1 MIHDLKQMMY
11 HFEVDVSY
19 SHLEEEESDDAYRI
33 CFLKAFGM
41 YEYDDSHWRKV
52 FDELMTMCFPSP
64 LFIRLFERVSSKIG
78 IPMNPEKQRDS
89 YEICFIF
96 LLNYT
101 YFEKTH
107 RVLRDF
113 ANQQLDEQTPS
124 YQDLLTYMEKG
135 E

>member
-1 MIHDLKQMMY
+1 MMY
-11 HFEVDVSY
+11 NFEVDVSY
-19 SHLEEEESDDAYRI
+19 SHLEEEDGDNAYRD

-41 YEYDDSHWRKV
+41 DEYDDSHWRNV
-52 FDELMTMCFPSP
+52 FDELFSVVFPSP
-64 LFIRLFERVSSKIG
+64 LFIRLLERISSKIG
-78 IPMNPEKQRDS
+78 IPINPEKQRDS

-113 ANQQLDEQTPS
+113 TNQQLNEHTPS
-124 YQDLLTYMEKG
+124 YQDLLTFIEKC

>member
-1 MIHDLKQMMY
+1 MY
-11 HFEVDVSY
+11 NFEVDVSY
-19 SHLEEEESDDAYRI
+19 SHLEEEDGDDVYRD

-41 YEYDDSHWRKV
+41 DEYDDSHWRKV
-52 FDELMTMCFPSP
+52 FDELFSVVFPSP

-78 IPMNPEKQRDS
+78 IPINPEKQRDS
-89 YEICFIF
+89 YEICLIF

-113 ANQQLDEQTPS
+113 TNQQLNEHTPS
-124 YQDLLTYMEKG
+124 YQDLLTFIEKC

>member
-19 SHLEEEESDDAYRI
+19 SHLEEEESDDAYRT

-41 YEYDDSHWRKV
+41 DEYDDSHWRNV
-52 FDELMTMCFPSP
+52 FEELFSVVFPSP
-64 LFIRLFERVSSKIG
+64 LFRRLFERVSSKIG
-78 IPMNPEKQRDS
+78 IPIYPEKQRDS

-113 ANQQLDEQTPS
+113 ANQQLDEQTLS
-124 YQDLLTYMEKG
+124 YQDLLTYMEKC